1 MRDGALPHILVA
13 ASPLRVRHFS
23 GLLTIRQGAVQLQQ
37 ATLESPGANYAV
49 TGKASDEP
57 KLDFKLV
64 RKVLPGMT
72 VTGTLAEPVFPLIR
86 RPETQSALK
95 P

>member
-13 ASPLRVRHFS
+13 ASPLRVRHFT
-23 GLLTIRQGAVQLQQ
+23 GLLTIRQGAVELQK

-49 TGKASDEP
+49 TGKASMSR

-64 RKVLPGMT
+64 PEGSPGMT
-72 VTGTLAEPVFPLIR
+72 VTGTLSDPRVSPVR
-86 RPETQSALK
+86 RSETQAALK